1 MLRSF
6 AAHAD
11 GAAHGGGIAGVGQQV
26 DQHLGEA
33 LGVAFDNVLWLAEV
47 EEVHVDAALV
57 Q

>member
-1 MLRSF
+1 MFRRF

-11 GAAHGGGIAGVGQQV
+11 GAAGRGGVAGVGQQV

-33 LGVAFDNVLWLAEV
+33 LGIAFDDMMRIAEV
-47 EEVHVDAALV
+47 EEAHLDAALV